1 MHRLYNTYFVL
12 ILFSLF
18 LIPGSL
24 YARTARVYGYV
35 TDQDNIGIE
44 LANVAA
50 WKQAPNTGELLG
62 GTSTNKNGYYELLLE
77 ETDTVVLNF
86 SMIGYTTVQQRI
98 IDLKDVL
105 NINVQLLTDEQVL
118 TEIEVRGIKR
128 TQGTMDRIDASATRV
143 MPDATG
149 GSIESLLITFAGVS
163 QTNELSSQYNVRG
176 GSFDENSV
184 YVNGIEVHRPLLIRS
199 GQQEGLS
206 FVNPEMVENV
216 HFSAGGYGAQFGDKM
231 SSVLD
236 ITYKRPDA
244 FEASLSASLLGANVY
259 VGHGDSTYSMMHGLR
274 YKTSKYMLG
283 GLKTSGNYQP
293 TYLDYQTY
301 ITWKVGAR
309 NQESRAKTPWTMAF
323 LGNVSQ
329 NDYRFTPDSLSESF
343 GGQNAKKLNIYYEG
357 QEKDK
362 FLTAFAALSAKGKYV
377 VESQKTKDERP
388 SEIEIGFDLSGFY
401 TNERENFDITGQYV
415 LSNGQENT
423 EVSNQHSE
431 QLDPSAGQSSVLG
444 TGLFHQHARNT
455 LQAGVVTLAHN
466 GSWTL
471 GNNTLIWGVSGQAEF
486 IKDALNEWEWRDS
499 AGYSMPDDGKTME
512 LYYALRG
519 DANMRTARVQAYIQN
534 SHKWNTRSGQ
544 WILTVGGRLQWWSW
558 NNEVLPSPRASVEWI
573 PGWKRDF
580 CFRLA
585 TGLYYQAPFYKELRD
600 TVTDSYGVTRMQL
613 NRDLKAQRSVHV
625 VLGGDYYFRAW
636 GRPFKLTAEGY
647 FKHIDR
653 MESYTVDNVRVRYS
667 GRNDSRGYAGGLD
680 LKLYGELVPGA
691 DSWISFSTMTAR
703 QRLNEG
709 GAWIP
714 SPTEQRYNFSML
726 FQDYIPKLP
735 QLKFHLKM
743 QFSEGQ
749 PYYAPRNNQAWGRM
763 PMYKRIDLGATYVF
777 NAQTAKFM
785 RKPSAKHVKQ
795 WAIQFEVFNVVGW
808 RNVNS
813 YFWVSDAYGQHWASP
828 NYLTGRRYNLK
839 ITVDLR

>member
-1 MHRLYNTYFVL
+1 MKRQKIKMHRLQHIFVF
-12 ILFSLF
+12 ILCSLF
-18 LIPGSL
+18 LIPSL
-24 YARTARVYGYV
+24 CYARTARIYGYV
-35 TDQDNIGIE
+35 VDQDNIGIE
-44 LANVAA
+44 LANVAVL
-50 WKQAPNTGELLG
+50 NTDRPI
-62 GTSTNKNGYYELLLE
+62 GTATNKNGYYELLLD
-77 ETDTVVLNF
+77 ETDTVVLAY

-98 IDLKDVL
+98 FDVRDVI
-105 NINVQLLTDEQVL
+105 NINVQMLTDEQVL
-118 TEIEVRGIKR
+118 TEIEVRGIKH
-128 TQGTMDRIDASATRV
+128 TQGTMDHIDASTTRV

-216 HFSAGGYGAQFGDKM
+216 HFSAGGYSAQYGDKM
-231 SSVLD
+231 ASVLD
-236 ITYKRPDA
+236 ITYKRPTS
-244 FEASLSASLLGANVY
+244 FEASLSASLLGAQLY

-283 GLKTSGNYQP
+283 GLATTGNYQP

-301 ITWKVGAR
+301 ITWKLKS
-309 NQESRAKTPWTMAF
+309 NWEMSF

-343 GGQNAKKLNIYYEG
+343 GGQNAKTLNIYYEG
-357 QEKDK
+357 QEKDR
-362 FLTAFAALSAKGKYV
+362 FLTAFAALSAKN
-377 VESQKTKDERP
+377 ERLMA
-388 SEIEIGFDLSGFY
+388 EGERLMFNIDLSGY
-401 TNERENFDITGQYV
+401 YSNERENFDITGEYV
-415 LSNGQENT
+415 LSNGT
-423 EVSNQHSE
+423 SGSSSSSYSRTD
-431 QLDPSAGQSSVLG
+431 QLDPSAQTDMLG
-444 TGLFHQHARNT
+444 TGIYHLHARNV
-455 LQAGVVTLAHN
+455 LEASVITLAHH
-466 GSWTL
+466 GAWKR
-471 GNNTLIWGVSGQAEF
+471 GQNTLSWGVSGQAEL
-486 IKDALNEWEWRDS
+486 IRDYISEWEWRDS
-499 AGYSMPDDGKTME
+499 AGYSMPDDGHSME
-512 LYYALRG
+512 LFYTLRG
-519 DANMRTARVQAYIQN
+519 RSDMTTGRIQAYLQN
-534 SHKWNTRSGQ
+534 EHKWNTTSGQ

-600 TVTDSYGVTRMQL
+600 TITDALGVTRIHL
-613 NRDLKAQRSVHV
+613 NKDLKAQRSVHL

-636 GRPFKLTAEGY
+636 GRPFKFTMEGY
-647 FKHIDR
+647 YKHIDR

-667 GRNDSRGYAGGLD
+667 GKNDSQGYATGLD

-691 DSWISFSTMTAR
+691 DSWISFSTMMAR
-703 QRLNEG
+703 QHFIAG
-709 GAWIP
+709 GPWIP
-714 SPTEQRYNFSML
+714 SPTEQRWNFSML
-726 FQDYIPKLP
+726 FQDYIPQLP

-743 QFSEGQ
+743 QFAEGQ
-749 PYYAPRNNQAWGRM
+749 PFYAPRNNLSWGRM
-763 PMYKRIDLGATYVF
+763 PIYKRIDLGATYVF

-785 RKPSAKHVKQ
+785 RAQSAKHVKQ
-795 WAIQFEVFNVVGW
+795 WAIQFEVFNLVGW

-813 YFWVSDAYGQHWASP
+813 YFWVADAFGRQWASP
-828 NYLTGRRYNLK
+828 NYLTGRRFNLK
-839 ITVDLR
+839 VTVDLR

>member
-1 MHRLYNTYFVL
+1 MTKRFAILICTLYSVL
-12 ILFSLF
+12 CTPLF
-18 LIPGSL
+18 
-24 YARTARVYGYV
+24 ARSARIYGYV
-35 TDQDNIGIE
+35 VDQDNIGIE
-44 LANVAA
+44 LANVVVLNADR
-50 WKQAPNTGELLG
+50 PI
-62 GTSTNKNGYYELLLE
+62 GTATNKNGYYELLLD
-77 ETDTVVLNF
+77 ETDTVVLTF
-86 SMIGYTTVQQRI
+86 SMVGYTTVQQRI
-98 IDLKDVL
+98 IDLRDVL
-105 NINVQLLTDEQVL
+105 NINVQLLTDEQWL
-118 TEIEVRGIKR
+118 TEIEVRGIKH
-128 TQGTMDRIDASATRV
+128 TQGTMDRIDAEATRI

-216 HFSAGGYGAQFGDKM
+216 RFSAGGYSAQYGDKM

-236 ITYKRPDA
+236 ITYKRPDK
-244 FEASLSASLLGANVY
+244 FEASLSASLLGAQAY
-259 VGHGDSTYSMMHGLR
+259 IGHGDSTYSMMHGIR

-283 GLKTSGNYQP
+283 GLATSGNYQP

-301 ITWKVGAR
+301 ITWNVGAKA
-309 NQESRAKTPWTMAF
+309 NAKAGKSWQMAF
-323 LGNVSQ
+323 LANVSQ
-329 NDYRFTPDSLSESF
+329 NDYRFQPDSMTESF
-343 GGQNAKKLNIYYEG
+343 GGQDAKNLSIYYDG

-362 FLTAFAALSAKGKYV
+362 FLTAFAALSAKGQIFKSSN
-377 VESQKTKDERP
+377 SQI
-388 SEIEIGFDLSGFY
+388 SIGIDVSGFY
-401 TNERENFDITGQYV
+401 TNERENFDITGEYV
-415 LSNGQENT
+415 LSNGDKQNAAGHITT
-423 EVSNQHSE
+423 EQINPNE
-431 QLDPSAGQSSVLG
+431 GQASVLG
-444 TGLFHQHARNT
+444 TGIFHQHARNS
-455 LQAGVVTLAHN
+455 LEVGVITLAHH
-466 GSWTL
+466 GEWTRAQ
-471 GNNTLIWGVSGQAEF
+471 NTLSWGVSGQAEL
-486 IKDALNEWEWRDS
+486 ISDRINEWEWRDS
-499 AGYSMPDDGKTME
+499 AGYSMPNDGHSME
-512 LYYALRG
+512 LYYAMRG
-519 DANMRTARVQAYIQN
+519 DSSMQSARVQAYLQN
-534 SHKWNTRSGQ
+534 MHKWNTLSGQ

-558 NNEVLPSPRASVEWI
+558 NNEILPSPRASVEWI

-600 TVTDSYGVTRMQL
+600 TVTDALGITRIQL
-613 NRDLKAQRSVHV
+613 NKNLRAQRSVHV

-647 FKHIDR
+647 YKYIDR

-667 GRNDSRGYAGGLD
+667 GQNDSEGYAAGLD

-703 QRLNEG
+703 QRNLQSEIRNQKSD
-709 GAWIP
+709 WIP
-714 SPTEQRYNFSML
+714 SPTESRWNFSML
-726 FQDYIPKLP
+726 FQDYIPQLP

-763 PMYKRIDLGATYVF
+763 PAYKRIDLGATYIF
-777 NAQTAKFM
+777 NEKTAKFM
-785 RKPSAKHVKQ
+785 RAESAKHVKQ
-795 WAIQFEVFNVVGW
+795 WAIQFEVFNLVGW

-813 YFWVSDAYGQHWASP
+813 YFWVADAYGQQWASP

-839 ITVDLR
+839 VTVDLR

>member
-1 MHRLYNTYFVL
+1 MRK
-12 ILFSLF
+12 SLKYITLLLLCTCSAF
-18 LIPGSL
+18 A
-24 YARTARVYGYV
+24 YARSARVYGYV
-35 TDQDNIGIE
+35 TDQDNVGIE
-44 LANVAA
+44 LANVVVLNADR
-50 WKQAPNTGELLG
+50 PI
-62 GTSTNKNGYYELLLE
+62 GTATNKNGYYELMLDE
-77 ETDTVVLNF
+77 ADTVVLNF
-86 SMIGYTTVQQRI
+86 SMIGYTSVQQRI
-98 IDLKDVL
+98 IDVREVI
-105 NINVQLLTDEQVL
+105 NINVQLLTDEQLL
-118 TEIEVRGIKR
+118 TEIEVRGLKH
-128 TQGTMDRIDASATRV
+128 TQGTMDYIDATTTRF

-184 YVNGIEVHRPLLIRS
+184 YVNGIEIHRPLLIRS

-216 HFSAGGYGAQFGDKM
+216 QFSSGGFSAQYGDKM

-236 ITYKRPDA
+236 ITYKRPTA
-244 FEASLSASLLGANVY
+244 FEASFSASLLGAHAY
-259 VGHGDSTYSMMHGLR
+259 VGHGDSTYSQMHGLR

-283 GLKTSGNYQP
+283 GLSTSGNYQP
-293 TYLDYQTY
+293 TYIDYQTY
-301 ITWKVGAR
+301 ITWKVGGKSK
-309 NQESRAKTPWTMAF
+309 EERAKSPWSMSF

-343 GGQNAKKLNIYYEG
+343 GGQDAKNLTIYYDG
-357 QEKDK
+357 QEKDR
-362 FLTAFAALSAKGKYV
+362 FLTAFAALSAKGHV
-377 VESQKTKDERP
+377 SDEV
-388 SEIEIGFDLSGFY
+388 EIGFDVSGFY
-401 TNERENFDITGQYV
+401 TNERENFDITGEYV
-415 LSNGQENT
+415 LSNA
-423 EVSNQHSE
+423 
-431 QLDPSAGQSSVLG
+431 PAGEIADALG
-444 TGLFHQHARNT
+444 TGLFHQHARNS
-455 LQAGVVTLAHN
+455 LEAGVITLAHN
-466 GSWTL
+466 GAWKR
-471 GNNTLIWGVSGQAEF
+471 GNNTLKWGVSGQAEL
-486 IKDALNEWEWRDS
+486 IRDRISEWEWRDS
-499 AGYSMPDDGKTME
+499 AGYSLPNDGQSME

-519 DANMRTARVQAYIQN
+519 DTSMVSARVQAYIQN
-534 SHKWNTRSGQ
+534 EHKWNTSSGQ

-573 PGWKRDF
+573 PGWKRDL

-600 TVTDSYGVTRMQL
+600 TVTDALGVTRIQL
-613 NRDLKAQRSVHV
+613 NKHLKAQRSVHV

-647 FKHIDR
+647 YKYIDR

-667 GRNDSRGYAGGLD
+667 GKNDSKGYAGGLD

-691 DSWISFSTMTAR
+691 DSWISFSTMVAR
-703 QRLNEG
+703 QRLITDNQTPITNP
-709 GAWIP
+709 WIP
-714 SPTEQRYNFSML
+714 SPTEQRWNFSML
-726 FQDYIPKLP
+726 FQDYIPQLP
-735 QLKFHLKM
+735 QLKFHIKM
-743 QFSEGQ
+743 QFAEGQ
-749 PYYAPRNNQAWGRM
+749 PFYAPRNNQAWGRM
-763 PMYKRIDLGATYVF
+763 PTYKRIDLGATYTF

-795 WAIQFEVFNVVGW
+795 WAIQFEVFNIVGW

-813 YFWVSDAYGQHWASP
+813 YFWVADAYGNQWASP

>member
-1 MHRLYNTYFVL
+1 
-12 ILFSLF
+12 
-18 LIPGSL
+18 
-24 YARTARVYGYV
+24 VYGYV
-35 TDQDNIGIE
+35 VDQDNVGIE
-44 LANVAA
+44 LANVVVLNADR
-50 WKQAPNTGELLG
+50 PI
-62 GTSTNKNGYYELLLE
+62 GTSTNKNGYYELLLDE
-77 ETDTVVLNF
+77 ADTVVLNY
-86 SMIGYTTVQQRI
+86 SMIGYTSVQQRI
-98 IDLKDVL
+98 IDVRNVM
-105 NINVQLLTDEQVL
+105 NINVQLLTDEQL
-118 TEIEVRGIKR
+118 LSEIEVRGIR
-128 TQGTMDRIDASATRV
+128 HTQGTMDYIDAATTRV

-184 YVNGIEVHRPLLIRS
+184 YVNGMEVHRPLLIRS

-216 HFSAGGYGAQFGDKM
+216 HFSAGGFGAQYGDKM

-236 ITYKRPDA
+236 ITYKQPTV
-244 FEASLSASLLGANVY
+244 FEASISASLLGAQLY
-259 VGHGDSTYSMMHGLR
+259 IGHGDSTYSQMHGLR

-283 GLKTSGNYQP
+283 GLNTAGNYQP
-293 TYLDYQTY
+293 TYIDYQTY
-301 ITWKVGAR
+301 ITWKVPAK
-309 NQESRAKTPWTMAF
+309 RAPWTMAF
-323 LGNVSQ
+323 LGNISQ

-343 GGQNAKKLNIYYEG
+343 GGQQAKNLSIYYDG
-357 QEKDK
+357 QEKDR
-362 FLTAFAALSAKGKYV
+362 FFTAFAALSAKGKV
-377 VESQKTKDERP
+377 
-388 SEIEIGFDLSGFY
+388 SEEVSIGFDASGFY

-415 LSNGQENT
+415 LSNAPSDGSTPGNT
-423 EVSNQHSE
+423 HAELTNLSDE
-431 QLDPSAGQSSVLG
+431 TFDVLG
-444 TGLFHQHARNT
+444 TGIFHQHARNN
-455 LQAGVVTLAHN
+455 LEAGVITLAHN
-466 GSWTL
+466 GEWKRGS
-471 GNNTLIWGVSGQAEF
+471 NTLLWGISGQVEL
-486 IKDALNEWEWRDS
+486 IRDAINEWEWRDS
-499 AGYSMPDDGKTME
+499 AGYSMPNDGHNME
-512 LYYALRG
+512 LYYAMHG
-519 DANMRTARVQAYIQN
+519 NSAMTSARLQAYLQN
-534 SHKWNTRSGQ
+534 EHKWNTHSGQ

-573 PGWKRDF
+573 PGWKRDL

-600 TVTDSYGVTRMQL
+600 TVTDELGITRIRL
-613 NRDLKAQRSVHV
+613 NQDLKAQRSVHV

-647 FKHIDR
+647 YKYIDR

-667 GRNDSRGYAGGLD
+667 GRNDSKGYAGGLD

-691 DSWISFSTMTAR
+691 DSWISFSTMVAR
-703 QRLNEG
+703 QRLIG
-709 GAWIP
+709 MDTYIP
-714 SPTEQRYNFSML
+714 SPNEQRWNFSML
-726 FQDYIPKLP
+726 FQDYIPQLP

-743 QFSEGQ
+743 QFAEGQ

-763 PMYKRIDLGATYVF
+763 PTYKRIDIGATYAF

-795 WAIQFEVFNVVGW
+795 WAIQFEVFNLVGW

-813 YFWVSDAYGQHWASP
+813 YFWVADAYGQQWASP

>member
-1 MHRLYNTYFVL
+1 MKK
-12 ILFSLF
+12 ILSIVF
-18 LIPGSL
+18 LLALTASL
-24 YARTARVYGYV
+24 YARNARVYGYV
-35 TDQDNIGIE
+35 VDQNNVGIE
-44 LANVAA
+44 LANVVVLNADR
-50 WKQAPNTGELLG
+50 PI
-62 GTSTNKNGYYELLLE
+62 GTATNKNGYYELLLDE
-77 ETDTVVLNF
+77 ADTVVLNY
-86 SMIGYTTVQQRI
+86 SMIGYTSVQQRI
-98 IDLKDVL
+98 IDLREVI
-105 NINVQLLTDEQVL
+105 NINVQLLTDEQL
-118 TEIEVRGIKR
+118 LSEIEVRGIKH
-128 TQGTMDRIDASATRV
+128 TQGTMDHIDAATTRV

-216 HFSAGGYGAQFGDKM
+216 QFSAGGFGAQYGDKM
-231 SSVLD
+231 ASVLD
-236 ITYKRPDA
+236 ISYKRPTS
-244 FEASLSASLLGANVY
+244 FEASISASLLGAQLY
-259 VGHGDSTYSMMHGLR
+259 VGHGDSTYSQMHGLR

-283 GLKTSGNYQP
+283 GLATAGNYQP
-293 TYLDYQTY
+293 TYIDYQTY
-301 ITWKVGAR
+301 ITWKVAPKWHM
-309 NQESRAKTPWTMAF
+309 SF

-343 GGQNAKKLNIYYEG
+343 GGQDAKNLSIYYEG
-357 QEKDK
+357 QEKDR
-362 FLTAFAALSAKGKYV
+362 FLTAFAALSAKGKV
-377 VESQKTKDERP
+377 SKEV
-388 SEIEIGFDLSGFY
+388 EIGFDASGFY

-415 LSNGQENT
+415 LSNAPADGSTPGNT
-423 EVSNQHSE
+423 HAELSNLSDE
-431 QLDPSAGQSSVLG
+431 TFDVLG
-444 TGLFHQHARNT
+444 TGIFHQHARNN
-455 LQAGVVTLAHN
+455 LEASVVTLAHN
-466 GSWTL
+466 GSWKR
-471 GNNTLIWGVSGQAEF
+471 GNNTLIWGLSGQMEM
-486 IKDALNEWEWRDS
+486 IRDAISEWEWRDS
-499 AGYSMPDDGKTME
+499 AGYSMPDNGHTME
-512 LYYALRG
+512 LYYAMNG
-519 DANMRTARVQAYIQN
+519 SSEMRTARLQAYIQN
-534 SHKWNTRSGQ
+534 EHKWHTNSGQ

-573 PGWKRDF
+573 PGWKRDL

-600 TVTDSYGVTRMQL
+600 TITDALGVTRIRL
-613 NRDLKAQRSVHV
+613 NQDLRAQRSVHV

-636 GRPFKLTAEGY
+636 GRPFKMTAEGY
-647 FKHIDR
+647 YKYIDC

-667 GRNDSRGYAGGLD
+667 GRNDSKGYAGGLD

-691 DSWISFSTMTAR
+691 DSWISFSTMVAR
-703 QRLNEG
+703 QRFIGSNL
-709 GAWIP
+709 WIP
-714 SPTEQRYNFSML
+714 SPNEQRWNFSML
-726 FQDYIPKLP
+726 FQDYIPQLP

-743 QFSEGQ
+743 QFAEGQ

-763 PMYKRIDLGATYVF
+763 PTYKRIDIGATYAF

-795 WAIQFEVFNVVGW
+795 WAIQFEVFNLVGW

-813 YFWVSDAYGQHWASP
+813 YFWVADAYGQQWASP